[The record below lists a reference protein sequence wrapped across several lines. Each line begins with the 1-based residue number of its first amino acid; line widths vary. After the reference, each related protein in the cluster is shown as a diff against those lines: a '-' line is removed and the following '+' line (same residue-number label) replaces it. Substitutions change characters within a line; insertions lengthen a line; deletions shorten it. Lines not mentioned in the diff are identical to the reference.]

1 MADSFPLGR
10 HHGMRRWTSFEVG
23 GIMDDWLIGDGRRDE
38 AEWCGSMKAAEELRR
53 EENQMG
59 FALSSLV

>member
-1 MADSFPLGR
+1 
-10 HHGMRRWTSFEVG
+10 MRRWTSFEVG

-38 AEWCGSMKAAEELRR
+38 AEWCGSMKAAEELRG

-59 FALSSLV
+59 FALSSIV

>member
-1 MADSFPLGR
+1 
-10 HHGMRRWTSFEVG
+10 MRRWTSFEVG

-38 AEWCGSMKAAEELRR
+38 AEWCGSMKAAEELCR

-59 FALSSLV
+59 FALSSMV